1 MKEFFTIDEIKTNFS
16 KYLAEKTQKQI
27 EEVNMFYD
35 NLINNVNNNV
45 NERIKDL
52 ENSKIKTKP
61 SAFITKKEIIDY
73 IKDRFADKNI
83 YIKVHFNEIE
93 IIFNDEDRIL
103 INEIN
108 EESNIICFYST
119 QDLIKP
125 LLRIEAKK
133 LNTTNEIDNLIKLET
148 EKEIID
154 FGIYKKKNLSLKYTD
169 KITEKSELRIL
180 EKECNKRS
188 VITNQIIKEL
198 NIRKNEIDKSSYT
211 KLIKIQDLFKDYI
224 NQSFN
229 YIINQYNKPIN
240 LEIVKISNEAQNS
253 IKDILKEQQAK
264 INNIQSQNTHEFETF
279 INYFNENKKIK

>member
-52 ENSKIKTKP
+52 DNSKIKTKP

-83 YIKVHFNEIE
+83 YIKVNFNEIE

-240 LEIVKISNEAQNS
+240 LEIVKISNEVQNS

-264 INNIQSQNTHEFETF
+264 INSIQSQNTHEFETF